1 MAARTSSS
9 TADSNEPR
17 MYKYVHEMTPEERLE
32 SLKEWAEEKK
42 YVRPGEGGTFALSG
56 AGGLRSMANG
66 GPMPHARS
74 QSQAADQYGGQ
85 YDAPVG
91 PPSYRVAT
99 NEEQGEVKRKSVVKR
114 WFEKRKEK
122 KDAKRRESAPPYF
135 P

>member
-1 MAARTSSS
+1 
-9 TADSNEPR
+9 
-17 MYKYVHEMTPEERLE
+17 MYKYVHEMTPEERLQ

-42 YVRPGEGGTFALSG
+42 FVKPGEGGTFSVHG
-56 AGGLRSMANG
+56 IGGMKSMANG
-66 GPMPHARS
+66 GPMLYARS

-99 NEEQGEVKRKSVVKR
+99 NEEQEQEQGKRKSVVKR
-114 WFEKRKEK
+114 WFDKRKEK
-122 KDAKRRESAPPYF
+122 KESKRRGSAPAYF

>member
-1 MAARTSSS
+1 
-9 TADSNEPR
+9 
-17 MYKYVHEMTPEERLE
+17 MYKYVHEMSPEERLQ

-42 YVRPGEGGTFALSG
+42 YVKPGEGGTFSVHG
-56 AGGLRSMANG
+56 IGGMKSMANG
-66 GPMPHARS
+66 GSMPYARS

-99 NEEQGEVKRKSVVKR
+99 NEEQDGGKRKSVVKR

-122 KDAKRRESAPPYF
+122 KELKRRESAPAYF